1 MTVTGNDDSIKCDTV
16 SELKAEL
23 AKLLGPKDVGDT
35 SAFNAYLPK
44 KGVSQTFT
52 IHCGPPV
59 EDEAIQT
66 DTSHR
71 SRDTYRKKECTWT
84 RQKAPISGWVGT
96 FYPDWN
102 MTSEQKF
109 DAVLGNGPSA
119 SRAHSSASGQ
129 RQ

>member
-23 AKLLGPKDVGDT
+23 AKLHGPKDVGDT

-59 EDEAIQT
+59 EVEAIQT

-71 SRDTYRKKECTWT
+71 SRDTYRKKKCTWT

-96 FYPDWN
+96 F
-102 MTSEQKF
+102 
-109 DAVLGNGPSA
+109 
-119 SRAHSSASGQ
+119 
-129 RQ
+129 